1 VLSDSGK
8 RLLYDVSVCD
18 SDGNDNDDYDN
29 HDEQDVPAD

>member
-18 SDGNDNDDYDN
+18 SDGNDDDYHS

>member
-18 SDGNDNDDYDN
+18 SDGNDDDYDN